1 MSIFIISLTAFNV
14 LLWIIFLIRFKR
26 LFSTDKVVEKT
37 ADKINKMIKNIDEA
51 TERDLYLSGEAEK
64 RINQSI
70 EETQKKIELFKEASQ
85 RLKDM
90 IAEADRINKI
100 SNQSSSLFQDFN
112 KINNK
117 SAIKNVNEY
126 LKNKPKSQPKVEIS
140 ADSAYELTASNQPD
154 LFSEDNSSSKNAWKD
169 ETILTA
175 DGAAY
180 KEVPLVITKVYDDEY
195 VTSDEH
201 PKPQLE
207 NAKRNLTKKIRQLLE
222 QDYTVE
228 QIASELSCSET
239 EVEMIIDMEINN

>member
-1 MSIFIISLTAFNV
+1 MSVLIICLTSFNV
-14 LLWIIFLIRFKR
+14 LLWIIFLIRFKK

-37 ADKINKMIKNIDEA
+37 ADKINKMIKSIDEA
-51 TERDLYLSGEAEK
+51 TERDLYLCGEADK

-70 EETQKKIELFKEASQ
+70 EETQKKLELFKEASQ

-117 SAIKNVNEY
+117 AINKNVNEY
-126 LKNKPKSQPKVEIS
+126 LKNKAAPKIKTDIS
-140 ADSAYELTASNQPD
+140 PDSAYELTSSNQPD
-154 LFSEDNSSSKNAWKD
+154 LFSEDNSSSKSAWKD
-169 ETILTA
+169 ETILTP

-201 PKPQLE
+201 PQPQLE
-207 NAKRNLTKKIRQLLE
+207 NAKRNLTRKIRQLLE
-222 QDYTVE
+222 QDYSVE

-239 EVEMIIDMEINN
+239 EVEMIIDMEIKN